1 MDKKFYITTPIFYV
15 NAAPHLGHA
24 YADVIADTLARW
36 HRNQGERTFFLSGTD
51 EHGAKIV
58 RAAEKV
64 GLSTKEF
71 VEKHRDEFKK
81 LLTALGAQQ
90 DDFIYTSDSERH
102 WPGAQA
108 FWKKLVD
115 AGDLYKATYKGL
127 YCVGHEAF
135 VTEKDLVDGK
145 CVDHNQAPEE
155 IAEENY
161 FFRLSKYKDRI
172 REAIASDQMQILPA
186 SRKKEILAF
195 LGEGVEDI
203 SFSRPS
209 KDISWGIPVPDDHE
223 HTMYVWADALT
234 NYISALGYG
243 RSDDANFKIFWP
255 ADAHIIGKDILRFH
269 AAIWP
274 GMLLSAGL
282 PLPRRLLVTGM
293 IRSAGQKMSKTLGN
307 VIDPHEFISAY
318 GKDAFRYF
326 LLREIPLGE
335 DGDFTRE
342 RFANV
347 YEGNLAHG
355 MGNLVSRTAAM
366 INKYFEGELHRPSAE
381 ALATVPTRRV
391 LKHEVLASRVSLDG
405 SALDVYFE
413 RDIAEEFGR
422 AMFEYRLTDAI
433 TMLSG
438 FFSLLDGYIQ
448 DYEPY
453 RLVKTDPDK
462 TKAVLW
468 NVAIHII
475 RAARLLEAFMP
486 ETAAKMTRAFGVT
499 IETKEDPVT
508 LRVVSGEALFP
519 SKVDGPKAD

>member
-1 MDKKFYITTPIFYV
+1 MNKKFYVTTPIFYV

-36 HRNQGERTFFLSGTD
+36 HRGIGERTFFLSGTD

-58 RAAEKV
+58 RAAQKA
-64 GLSTKEF
+64 GMPISDF
-71 VEKHRDEFKK
+71 VEERRDEFKQ
-81 LLTALGAQQ
+81 LLIALGALN

-102 WPGAQA
+102 WPGAA
-108 FWKKLVD
+108 ALWKKLVD

-135 VTEKDLVDGK
+135 VTEKDLADGK
-145 CVDHNQAPEE
+145 CADHNQAPEE

-161 FFRLSKYKDRI
+161 FFRLSKYRDRI
-172 REAIASDQMQILPA
+172 KSAIISGEMSIQPA

-195 LGEGVEDI
+195 LEEGVEDI

-209 KDISWGIPVPDDHE
+209 KDISWGIQVPDDHE

-234 NYISALGYG
+234 NYISVLGYG
-243 RSDDANFKIFWP
+243 RSDDANFKTFWP

-269 AAIWP
+269 AVIWP

-282 PLPRRLLVTGM
+282 PLPKMLLVTGM
-293 IRSAGQKMSKTLGN
+293 IRSGGQKMSKTIGN
-307 VIDPHEFISAY
+307 VVDPFECINEY

-326 LLREIPLGE
+326 LLREIPFGE
-335 DGDFTRE
+335 DGDFTSE
-342 RFANV
+342 RFHDV

-355 MGNLVSRTAAM
+355 MGNLVSRTSAM
-366 INKYFEGELHRPSAE
+366 IIKYFDGQITKPKVES
-381 ALATVPTRRV
+381 LAGVPTRRGGDG
-391 LKHEVLASRVSLDG
+391 EVSLDH
-405 SALDVYFE
+405 YF
-413 RDIAEEFGR
+413 DNNIAKEFSR
-422 AMFEYRLTDAI
+422 AMSEYRITDAI
-433 TMLSG
+433 TLLSS

-453 RLVKTDPDK
+453 RLIKTDPDK
-462 TKAVLW
+462 TKTVLW

-475 RAARLLEAFMP
+475 RASRLLESFMP
-486 ETAAKMTRAFGVT
+486 DTATKMMRVFGANIKMAENIDVIK
-499 IETKEDPVT
+499 IEPCG
-508 LRVVSGEALFP
+508 SIFP
-519 SKVDGPKAD
+519 SKSDESKAD

>member
-1 MDKKFYITTPIFYV
+1 MDKKFYVTTPIFYV
-15 NAAPHLGHA
+15 NAPPHLGHA
-24 YADVIADTLARW
+24 YADVVADTLARW
-36 HRNQGERTFFLSGTD
+36 HRARGEKTFFLSGTD

-64 GLSTKEF
+64 GISTKEF
-71 VEKHRDEFKK
+71 VEKHRSEFQK
-81 LLTALGAQQ
+81 LLTALNAQH
-90 DDFIYTSDSERH
+90 DDFIYTSDQERH

-108 FWKKLVD
+108 FWEKLVD
-115 AGDLYKATYKGL
+115 AGDLYISTYKGL

-145 CVDHNQAPEE
+145 CVDHGQAPEE

-172 REAIASDQMQILPA
+172 REAIASDEMQISPE
-186 SRKKEILAF
+186 SRKKEILTF
-195 LGEGVEDI
+195 LEEGVEDI

-223 HTMYVWADALT
+223 HTMYVWADALV

-243 RSDDANFKIFWP
+243 RSDDANFKTFWP

-269 AAIWP
+269 AVIWP
-274 GMLLSAGL
+274 GMLFSAGL
-282 PLPRRLLVTGM
+282 PLPRQLLVTGM
-293 IRSAGQKMSKTLGN
+293 IRSGGQKMSKTLGN
-307 VIDPHEFISAY
+307 VIDPAEFISEY
-318 GKDAFRYF
+318 GSDAFRYF
-326 LLREIPLGE
+326 LLREIPFGE

-342 RFANV
+342 RFRDV

-355 MGNLVSRTAAM
+355 IGNLVSRTAAM
-366 INKYFEGELHRPSAE
+366 ISKYFEGHIEAPSVE
-381 ALATVPTRRV
+381 ALAGVPTRRV

-405 SALDVYFE
+405 SALDTYFE
-413 RDIAEEFGR
+413 RDIAEEFSR

-433 TMLSG
+433 TILSG

-462 TKAVLW
+462 TKVVLW
-468 NVAIHII
+468 NVALHIV
-475 RAARLLEAFMP
+475 RATKLSEPFMP
-486 ETAAKMTRAFGVT
+486 TTAEKIAKAFGT
-499 IETKEDPVT
+499 NIKTKEDPTSVHIT
-508 LRVVSGEALFP
+508 LGEALFP
-519 SKVDGPKAD
+519 SKADGPKTD

>member
-1 MDKKFYITTPIFYV
+1 MEKKFYITTPIFYV

-24 YADVIADTLARW
+24 YADVVADTLARW
-36 HRNQGERTFFLSGTD
+36 HRSRGEKTFFLSGTD

-58 RAAEKV
+58 RAAQKA
-64 GLSTKEF
+64 GLATQDF
-71 VEKHRDEFKK
+71 VAKHRDEFKK
-81 LLTALGAQQ
+81 LLTILGASN
-90 DDFIYTSDSERH
+90 DAFIYTADQERH

-108 FWKKLVD
+108 FWEKLVA

-145 CVDHNQAPEE
+145 CVDHGQAPEE

-161 FFRLSKYKDRI
+161 FFCLSKYKDQI
-172 REAIASDQMQILPA
+172 KTAIAADEMLIIPA

-195 LGEGVEDI
+195 LEEGVEDV

-209 KDISWGIPVPDDHE
+209 KDISWGIPVPGDHE

-234 NYISALGYG
+234 NYINALGYG
-243 RSDDANFKIFWP
+243 SRDDANFKTFWP

-269 AAIWP
+269 AVIWP
-274 GMLLSAGL
+274 GMLLAAGL
-282 PLPRRLLVTGM
+282 SLPRQLLVTGM
-293 IRSAGQKMSKTLGN
+293 IRSGGQKMSKTLGN
-307 VIDPHEFISAY
+307 VMDPIEFVSEY

-342 RFANV
+342 RFSDV

-355 MGNLVSRTAAM
+355 IGNLVSRTAAM
-366 INKYFEGELHRPSAE
+366 INKYFDGEIAAPSAE
-381 ALATVPTRRV
+381 MLAGVPTRRA
-391 LKHEVLASRVSLDG
+391 LRHEVLASRVSLEG
-405 SALDVYFE
+405 SSLDHYFE
-413 RDIAEEFGR
+413 RDIAEEFSR

-468 NVAIHII
+468 NVALHII
-475 RAARLLEAFMP
+475 KSAKLLESFMP
-486 ETAAKMTRAFGVT
+486 DTAAKIAGIFGADLAAD
-499 IETKEDPVT
+499 KDPTVIK
-508 LRVVSGEALFP
+508 VQMSEALFP
-519 SKVDGPKAD
+519 SKKHEVETH

>member
-1 MDKKFYITTPIFYV
+1 MDKKFYVTTPIFYV

-24 YADVIADTLARW
+24 YADVVADALARW
-36 HRNQGERTFFLSGTD
+36 HRTRGEKTFFLSGTD

-58 RAAEKV
+58 RAAEKA
-64 GLSTKEF
+64 GLSTQEF
-71 VEKHRDEFKK
+71 VEKHRAEFKK
-81 LLTALGAQQ
+81 LLEVLNARQ
-90 DDFIYTSDSERH
+90 DDFIYTSDQERH

-115 AGDLYKATYKGL
+115 ADDIYKATYKGL

-145 CVDHNQAPEE
+145 CADHGQAPEE

-161 FFRLSKYKDRI
+161 FFRLSRYKEKIKD
-172 REAIASDQMQILPA
+172 AIVSDEMMILPA

-195 LGEGVEDI
+195 LEEGVEDI

-234 NYISALGYG
+234 NYISVLGFG
-243 RSDDANFKIFWP
+243 RANETNFKTFWP
-255 ADAHIIGKDILRFH
+255 ADVHIIGKDILRFH
-269 AAIWP
+269 AVIWP

-282 PLPRRLLVTGM
+282 SLPKMLLVTGM
-293 IRSAGQKMSKTLGN
+293 IRSGGQKMSKTLGN
-307 VIDPHEFISAY
+307 VIDPAEFIGEY
-318 GKDAFRYF
+318 GSDAFRYF
-326 LLREIPLGE
+326 LLREIPFGE

-342 RFANV
+342 RFRDV

-355 MGNLVSRTAAM
+355 IGNLVSRTAAM
-366 INKYFEGELHRPSAE
+366 VNKYCDGTLTAPSAE
-381 ALATVPTRRV
+381 ALAGVPTRRV
-391 LKHEVLASRVSLDG
+391 LKHEVLSSRVSLDG
-405 SALDVYFE
+405 SALDIYFE
-413 RDIAEEFGR
+413 RDIAEEFSR

-433 TMLSG
+433 TILSS

-453 RLVKTDPDK
+453 RLIKTDPDK
-462 TKAVLW
+462 AKTVLW
-468 NVAIHII
+468 NVALHII
-475 RAARLLEAFMP
+475 RAAKLLEPFMP
-486 ETAAKMTRAFGVT
+486 ATAEKITKVFGADLAAKG
-499 IETKEDPVT
+499 DPASIRIA
-508 LRVVSGEALFP
+508 LGEALFP
-519 SKVDGPKAD
+519 SKADGLQAD

>member
-1 MDKKFYITTPIFYV
+1 MDKKFYVTTPIFYV

-24 YADVIADTLARW
+24 YADVVADTLARW
-36 HRNQGERTFFLSGTD
+36 HRARGEATFFLSGTD

-58 RAAEKV
+58 RAAEKANV
-64 GLSTKEF
+64 STKEF

-81 LLTALGAQQ
+81 LLASLGAQQ

-102 WPGAQA
+102 WPGAEA

-115 AGDLYKATYKGL
+115 ADDLYKATYEGL

-145 CVDHNQAPEE
+145 CADHNQTPEK

-172 REAIASDQMQILPA
+172 KSAIASDEMRIMPE

-195 LGEGVEDI
+195 LEEGAVDI

-209 KDISWGIPVPDDHE
+209 KDISWGIPVPGDRE

-243 RSDDANFKIFWP
+243 RGDDTNFKTFWP

-282 PLPRRLLVTGM
+282 PLPKMLLVTGM
-293 IRSAGQKMSKTLGN
+293 IRSGGQKMSKTLGN
-307 VIDPHEFISAY
+307 VIDPTEFIDQY

-342 RFANV
+342 RFRDV

-366 INKYFEGELHRPSAE
+366 INKYFEGHIEAPSAE
-381 ALATVPTRRV
+381 ALAGVPTRRV
-391 LKHEVLASRVSLDG
+391 LKHEVLSSRVSLDG
-405 SALDVYFE
+405 SALNTYFE
-413 RDIAEEFGR
+413 RDIAEEFSR

-433 TMLSG
+433 TILSS

-468 NVAIHII
+468 NVALHII
-475 RAARLLEAFMP
+475 RAAKLLESFMP
-486 ETAAKMTRAFGVT
+486 STAEKIVKVFGT
-499 IETKEDPVT
+499 ELKQKEDPTSIHIT
-508 LRVVSGEALFP
+508 LSEALFP
-519 SKVDGPKAD
+519 SKADGPKTD